1 LETYLLLSKKPS
13 LKIKMRVIHRGRFE
27 AQTDDSR
34 IRIREKNQR
43 VSDEEGADPAE
54 TGRKNWFYQRL
65 SVKSRKYKKAPP
77 VSTLIVLAK
86 ALEISLSE
94 IFAW

>member
-1 LETYLLLSKKPS
+1 
-13 LKIKMRVIHRGRFE
+13 MRVIHRGRCE

-65 SVKSRKYKKAPP
+65 FVKSRKYKKGASRLHLDRPGKGFGNKP
-77 VSTLIVLAK
+77 FRDFWRK
-86 ALEISLSE
+86 GGKEFHFPGKKE
-94 IFAW
+94 